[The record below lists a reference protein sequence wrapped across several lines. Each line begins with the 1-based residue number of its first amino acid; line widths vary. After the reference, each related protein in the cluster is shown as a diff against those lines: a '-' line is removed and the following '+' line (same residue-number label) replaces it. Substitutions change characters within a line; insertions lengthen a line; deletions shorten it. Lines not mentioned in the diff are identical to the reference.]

1 MKEISYKN
9 FSFQTHQN
17 NWDNNKPNM
26 CQFELTFKCDLHCKH
41 CYSDCYNNPYYIK
54 KELNTKEV
62 KFILDKV
69 YKAGVIWLCFTGGD
83 PLAREDFLDI
93 YSYAKNKG
101 FIIIIFTN
109 GYSMTKKI
117 ADYLQ
122 NIPPFVIEITLNAI
136 TKKTYEDISGVK
148 DSFEK
153 TMAGIDMVIKRKL
166 PLKIKTQV
174 TRQNIEELE
183 RIKGFVQG
191 LGLRLRPSPMLHARL
206 DGDISPSKL
215 RITPQQALD
224 IDNKFRPITD
234 HPTANQ
240 DRKNKLFRCAIG
252 TSDGFHVD
260 PYGNM
265 LPCSSIR
272 KPVVNLLE
280 SNISKAHSELSSRVR
295 MRNFVTNSKCRYCE
309 LRDLCRLCPGSALL
323 ETGNMESSIGY
334 FCELAYLSK
343 RHFSRSTKIKK

>member
-1 MKEISYKN
+1 MI
-9 FSFQTHQN
+9 
-17 NWDNNKPNM
+17 NWRRHKSNI

-41 CYSDCYNNPYYIK
+41 CYSDCYNNSYYTK
-54 KELNTKEV
+54 KELNTKQV
-62 KFILDKV
+62 KFILNML
-69 YKAGVIWLCFTGGD
+69 YKTSVIWLGLTGGD
-83 PLAREDFLDI
+83 PFTRKDFLDI

-101 FIIIIFTN
+101 FIITIFTN

-122 NIPPFVIEITLNAI
+122 DKPPFVVEITLNAI
-136 TKKTYEDISGVK
+136 TKKTYEATSGVG

-153 TMAGIDMVIKRKL
+153 TMAGIGMIVKRKI

-174 TRQNIEELE
+174 TKQNIEELE
-183 RIKGFVQG
+183 QVKEFVEG
-191 LGLRLRPSPMLHARL
+191 LGLKFRPYPMLHARL
-206 DGDISPSKL
+206 DGNIAPCKL
-215 RITPQQALD
+215 RVTPQQILD
-224 IDNKFRPITD
+224 IDNKFRPTAD

-240 DRKNKLFRCAIG
+240 HRKNRLFRCAIG

-280 SNISKAHSELSSRVR
+280 NSIAKAQHEVSLRIK
-295 MRNFVTNSKCRYCE
+295 NFKTNSKCQYCK
-309 LRDLCRLCPGSALL
+309 LRDLCRWCPGFALL
-323 ETGNMESSIGY
+323 ETGSIESPIEY
-334 FCELAYLSK
+334 FCKLAHLTK
-343 RHFSRSTKIKK
+343 KEFS